1 MASLGHILVIPFHRL
16 GYPDTGNTDH
26 CVGLAFF
33 FTACVALF
41 AAAQVMF
48 EHREDELRQ
57 GINMKC

>member
-1 MASLGHILVIPFHRL
+1 MALWGHIQVKLLSSTVGRKL
-16 GYPDTGNTDH
+16 NH

-33 FTACVALF
+33 FTACAALF
-41 AAAQVMF
+41 VGTQVMF